1 MTLRGFRKGD
11 KPLGRCTICDLQ
23 VVERNDAF
31 GTRSHIGWTRPEET
45 WHDSVTEED
54 AAEEDRARFERFL
67 QEEADRER
75 KAREVEERQVAA
87 RALPSDGILHS
98 FRIPSR
104 THKVL
109 LQLRHKPFWKFW
121 KKEKKQ

>member
-1 MTLRGFRKGD
+1 MTLRGSRKDD

-31 GTRSHIGWTRPEET
+31 GTRAHIGWTHPEQT

-54 AAEEDRARFERFL
+54 VAEEDRARFERFL
-67 QEEADRER
+67 EEEAERER
-75 KAREVEERQVAA
+75 KAREVEERQARA

-98 FRIPSR
+98 FRIPQR
-104 THKVL
+104 AAPILH
-109 LQLRHKPFWKFW
+109 RFRWRRWRFWK
-121 KKEKKQ
+121 